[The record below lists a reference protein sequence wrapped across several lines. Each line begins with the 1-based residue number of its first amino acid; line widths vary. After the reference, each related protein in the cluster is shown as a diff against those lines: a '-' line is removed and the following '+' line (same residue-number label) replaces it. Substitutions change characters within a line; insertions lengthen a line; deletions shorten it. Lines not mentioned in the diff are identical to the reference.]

1 MAEYIDFDNE
11 SWEELAA
18 QIEARGYKIEAR
30 KNKELYIS
38 PTDPKD
44 PNWIF
49 PGSRLRIV
57 LGRAE
62 EGYRYRWV
70 QSFTTVRKVER
81 PLSVYDVASL
91 LAQ

>member
-1 MAEYIDFDNE
+1 MAEYIDFDHE
-11 SWEELAA
+11 SWAELSA
-18 QIEARGYKIEAR
+18 QIEARGYMIETR
-30 KNKELYIS
+30 KDRELYIS
-38 PTDPKD
+38 PSDPED
-44 PNWIF
+44 PSWLC

-70 QSFTTVRKVER
+70 RSYATVRRVER